1 MIIASFNANGVRA
14 RMPVLQDWL
23 SSRRPD
29 VLCLQETKVQD
40 ADFPREVFERIGY
53 HCTVFGQK
61 AYNGV
66 AVLSREAPAAVRMGF
81 DDGAEGPEEAR
92 LVAVRLG
99 RIDIVNTYVPQGQA
113 PDSEKFTHKLA
124 WLARLRNYF
133 ERFYLP
139 EPLWC
144 GPATLTLRRRPS
156 MCSTRKNSM
165 APLDFIR
172 RSTGHSAPF
181 GNGDSMISTAC
192 ATPIPDASPF
202 GTTVFRRRWKG
213 TSVGASI
220 IFGQRLLWRSGLWT
234 LRSTW
239 RHVVPT
245 GLRTIPLCRLC
256 LIRRVFN

>member
-139 EPLWC
+139 ETPLVWA
-144 GPATLTLRRRPS
+144 GDFNIAPASLDVFDPEKLNGAVGFHPEEHRALGALRQWGFHDLYRMRHPHSRRFTFWDYRVPKAVERDLGWRIDHIWATSALAERAMDVAIDMAPRRADRPS
-156 MCSTRKNSM
+156 DHTFVSAVFDT
-165 APLDFIR
+165 
-172 RSTGHSAPF
+172 TGF
-181 GNGDSMISTAC
+181 
-192 ATPIPDASPF
+192 
-202 GTTVFRRRWKG
+202 
-213 TSVGASI
+213 
-220 IFGQRLLWRSGLWT
+220 
-234 LRSTW
+234 
-239 RHVVPT
+239 
-245 GLRTIPLCRLC
+245 
-256 LIRRVFN
+256 